1 MLKYTMSPLGRQR
14 LVDSRPC
21 VAYTYRVATEET
33 NPQIDQLR
41 RMVVRLSRLVE
52 ISVTLNSTLELDRL
66 LQFIVRSAADLLE
79 SEAASILLV
88 DEHTQDLI
96 LAAATGVSKEK
107 LAKLPVPKEGSLAGT
122 VYREDRPLIL
132 NEVFGALNGLHGLGV
147 IRGKEIRSLIGVP
160 LHIREQMAGVLQA
173 SNKRAGIYDEADLQT
188 LTNIASL
195 AGVAIHNA
203 RQLDALNRAY
213 EELGN
218 LDKLKSD
225 FIAIASHELRTPLGL
240 ILGNAAL
247 LQEIAG
253 DELYE
258 PAEAVL
264 ASAMRMRVLIEDMT
278 NMNMLQVGSAEL
290 MLALQ
295 ELQPI
300 LQAAYDEVIELVE
313 AKGQT
318 MTLDLPQ
325 EPLKAAVDE
334 EKLRMALTNLL
345 NNAIRFTEREGEIS
359 LGLEL
364 HGREA
369 WLRVGDNGIGIPLDQ
384 QENIFNQFYQVE
396 DHLTRRFDGMGL
408 GLAIVKAIVEA
419 HGGRVWV
426 ESAGENAG
434 ARFIIALPLES

>member
-1 MLKYTMSPLGRQR
+1 
-14 LVDSRPC
+14 
-21 VAYTYRVATEET
+21 VAKKVEPNA
-33 NPQIDQLR
+33 QVDQLR
-41 RMVVRLSRLVE
+41 HMVVQLSRLVE
-52 ISVTLNSTLELDRL
+52 ISVTLNSTLDLDRL

-88 DEHTQDLI
+88 DEHSHDLYI
-96 LAAATGVSKEK
+96 AAATGIAREK
-107 LAKLPVPKEGSLAGT
+107 LARLPVPKEGSLAGT
-122 VYREDRPLIL
+122 VFREDRPLIL

-147 IRGKEIRSLIGVP
+147 AEGTEIRSLIGVP
-160 LHIREQMAGVLQA
+160 LRIREQVAGVLQA
-173 SNKRAGIYDEADLQT
+173 SNKRASIFDENDLQT

-247 LQEIAG
+247 LQEAAG
-253 DELYE
+253 DEMYE

-295 ELQPI
+295 EIQPI
-300 LQAAYDEVIELVE
+300 LQAAYDEVGKLVE

-318 MTLDLPQ
+318 LTLDMPA
-325 EPLKAAVDE
+325 EPLMAMVDGS
-334 EKLRMALTNLL
+334 KMRMALTNLL
-345 NNAIRFTEREGEIS
+345 NNAIRFTAREGEIS
-359 LGLEL
+359 LALEP

-369 WLRVGDNGIGIPLDQ
+369 WLRVSDNGIGVPIEQ
-384 QENIFNQFYQVE
+384 QENIFNLFYQVE
-396 DHLTRRFDGMGL
+396 DHLTRRYDGMGL
-408 GLAIVKAIVEA
+408 GLAIVKAIAEA

-426 ESAGENAG
+426 ESAGVNTG
-434 ARFIIALPLES
+434 ARFTIAVPLES